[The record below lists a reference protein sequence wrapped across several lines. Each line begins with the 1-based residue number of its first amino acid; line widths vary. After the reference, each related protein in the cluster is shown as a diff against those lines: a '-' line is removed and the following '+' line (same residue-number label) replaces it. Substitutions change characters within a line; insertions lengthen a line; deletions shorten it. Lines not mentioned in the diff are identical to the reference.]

1 MAGAAVGVAAA
12 AWLGKRRSTSLRSVG
27 PAHVEPEARELPMER
42 RAEPEI
48 DGPLLRVPH
57 VADAASGAAQRSA
70 ADRLAN
76 RLTTN
81 ASLDEIWNSLPLA
94 QGDQGEAYDAVAPEI
109 AEVDVEIAE
118 DEVDVEI
125 AEDEDEIAED
135 ELDLK

>member
-1 MAGAAVGVAAA
+1 
-12 AWLGKRRSTSLRSVG
+12 
-27 PAHVEPEARELPMER
+27 MER